1 MYLKMRIFQTTQGL
15 VRGMTNLLVAI
26 MYWMVVSKIH
36 AFDASLFEQWF

>member
-15 VRGMTNLLVAI
+15 VRGITNLLVPI

-36 AFDASLFEQWF
+36 VFDASLFEQKF